1 MLSLV
6 FNPSQENETIVK
18 NYLAG
23 YDVEVQKV
31 YDDNLNY
38 TALSG
43 KEVKGVLGVQRIL
56 TAKFEPMSTAQI
68 SELFQAI
75 GLSQNGSSIKYLD
88 PMSGSL
94 QIRTFTCEQLPAA
107 SYFTSDDGIDFWTIP
122 DIQFTEVIGTSSW
135 GAA

>member
-1 MLSLV
+1 MLALV
-6 FNPSQENETIVK
+6 FNPSEQSEIIVR

-38 TALSG
+38 KALSG
-43 KEVKGVLGVQRIL
+43 KEVKGVLGVQRVL

-75 GLSQNGSSIKYLD
+75 GLSQNGSRIQYLD

-94 QIRTFTCEQLPAA
+94 QTRTFTCEQLPAA

-122 DIQFTEVIGTSSW
+122 DIEFTEVVDTSSW
-135 GAA
+135 GEA